1 MKEQVIQGCEYTYS
15 EYLKSKEIIK
25 AVDKAIMDI
34 RYERQKGKTVNYISC
49 KSQADIT
56 TMLETR
62 LSIKQYELRLFIAKY
77 SDSDIFA
84 FAKDTLTS
92 QIKELKDAL
101 WKSRKIQYRK
111 SKIIQ
116 G

>member
-1 MKEQVIQGCEYTYS
+1 MKKQVIQGCEYTYS

-25 AVDKAIMDI
+25 AVDKALLDI
-34 RYERQKGKTVNYISC
+34 RYERSKGKIVNYISC

-56 TMLETR
+56 IMLEIK
-62 LSIKQYELRLFIAKY
+62 LSTKQYEMRTFIDKY
-77 SDSDIFA
+77 SNSDIFA

-92 QIKELKDAL
+92 QLKDIEDAL
-101 WKSRKIQYRK
+101 WKSRKIQYSK

-116 G
+116 K

>member
-1 MKEQVIQGCEYTYS
+1 MKKQVIQGCEYTYS
-15 EYLKSKEIIK
+15 EYLKSKKIIK

-34 RYERQKGKTVNYISC
+34 RYERSKKKTVNYISC

-62 LSIKQYELRLFIAKY
+62 LSLKQYELRLFVDKY
-77 SDSDIFA
+77 SDSDTFE
-84 FAKDTLTS
+84 FAKDALTS
-92 QIKELKDAL
+92 QLKDIEDAL
-101 WKSRKIQYRK
+101 WKSRKIQYSK

-116 G
+116 E

>member
-1 MKEQVIQGCEYTYS
+1 MKNEAVQGCEYTYS
-15 EYLKSKEIIK
+15 EYLKSKQIIK

-34 RYERQKGKTVNYISC
+34 RYERSKRKTVNYISC

-62 LSIKQYELRLFIAKY
+62 LSLKQYDLRLFIDKY
-77 SDSDIFA
+77 SDQDIFA
-84 FAKDTLTS
+84 FAKDTLNS
-92 QIKELKDAL
+92 QLKDIEDAL
-101 WKSRKIQYRK
+101 WKSRKIQYSK

-116 G
+116 K